1 MSAAPTGSL
10 AGVAS
15 KAFRPLKLE
24 PAYRRV
30 AAAIA
35 ARIRDRS
42 LPAGEALPPELEL
55 ATQLGVTRSTLREA
69 LRELESIGLLARRR
83 GTKRMVVS
91 RPDAAAVAARVSDA
105 LALHDVTVAE
115 VCAALLILEPPI
127 AELAARAARA
137 PQLRT
142 IEAAAAAFAASTDT
156 PSALRAVNRFFE
168 AVDAATGN
176 PALQMA
182 QRPLLPLLQ
191 GSLRLVIDRVPQA
204 RMRIALAQRRLYA
217 ACAARDGA
225 AAAEWM
231 GKHVRDLRR
240 GFEVAGIDLATA
252 VQPDA

>member
-1 MSAAPTGSL
+1 MSGPARTSTSAAF
-10 AGVAS
+10 A
-15 KAFRPLKLE
+15 PLQFE

-30 AAAIA
+30 AEAIA

-55 ATQLGVTRSTLREA
+55 SALLGVTRSTLREA
-69 LRELESIGLLARRR
+69 LRELESQGLVARRR
-83 GTKRMVVS
+83 GSKRMVVT

-105 LALHDVTVAE
+105 LALHDVTVAQ
-115 VCAALLILEPPI
+115 VCDALLLLEPPL
-127 AELAARAARA
+127 AERAARAARA
-137 PQLRT
+137 PQLRA
-142 IEAAAAAFAASTDT
+142 IESATAAFKASRDT
-156 PSALRAVNRFFE
+156 PAALRAVSAFFE

-182 QRPLLPLLQ
+182 QRPLIPLLQ

-204 RMRIALAQRRLYA
+204 RARIALAQRRLCA
-217 ACAARDGA
+217 AIAARDGA
-225 AAAEWM
+225 AAADWM

-252 VQPDA
+252 VQTGG